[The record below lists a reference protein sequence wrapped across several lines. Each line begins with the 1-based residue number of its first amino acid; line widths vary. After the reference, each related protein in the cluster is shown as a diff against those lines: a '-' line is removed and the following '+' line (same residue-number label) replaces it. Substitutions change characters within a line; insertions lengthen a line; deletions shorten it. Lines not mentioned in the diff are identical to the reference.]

1 MRDRKPTTVNESAVR
16 SYLGLALSKS
26 KRGFG
31 ELSTLSMIVL
41 SEATA
46 GEGRKEK
53 EAPLTRY
60 RTLPRTAADYY
71 CHQT

>member
-1 MRDRKPTTVNESAVR
+1 MRNRKPTTVNESAVQ
-16 SYLGLALSKS
+16 SYLGLALGKS
-26 KRGFG
+26 KPGFR
-31 ELSTLSMIVL
+31 ELSTLSKIML

-46 GEGRKEK
+46 VEGRKKK